1 MPFKRQLVFIFFVI
15 IFLIPKIYYLTL
27 AYNNN
32 NYSESKIYNSA
43 DEAHYLAIAKSLSK
57 YGVYTDNNSN
67 IQTERA
73 TWRPPIWPLILA
85 SFFTITTNLF
95 ALVML
100 KFILEFG
107 LILLAWFWFKKQNKS
122 KLNYSFPFL
131 LLLLEPQYIKYS
143 LTFLS
148 ESITAVFCLLLVTC
162 FVLFCKSK
170 KNSLSIIIFSL
181 LVILC
186 HPVSAFFV
194 AFLLLFYG
202 LLNFKNHFLRIILH
216 AFIFISVF
224 SIWPFCNDL
233 AFDKGFYLTASQ
245 GTTFSKGWNSKV
257 ALEFNNCEG
266 DLADEG
272 LNLNLL
278 NSDDKVLENLSYID
292 RSKQYKRATLI
303 FLSSISLNEKITIA
317 LTKLKSNFNPFL
329 EKEKDIFLEKIAIP
343 FRILYIFI
351 FIQSFYLLLFRKP
364 KQLEANVYRAC
375 LSVLAI
381 VLGQTFMAI
390 YIYTGLRFNAIYGLS
405 MLFLAIIINYKS
417 ISKTVGVIGFK
428 TKLFNL

>member
-1 MPFKRQLVFIFFVI
+1 MPFKRQLVFIFLVL

-27 AYNNN
+27 SYNNN

-43 DEAHYLAIAKSLSK
+43 DEAHYLTIGKSLSK
-57 YGVYTDNNSN
+57 YGVYTDNDSS
-67 IQTERA
+67 IPTERA

-85 SFFTITTNLF
+85 SFFTITDNLF
-95 ALVML
+95 AMVML
-100 KFILEFG
+100 KFILESG
-107 LILLAWFWFKKQNKS
+107 LILLAVFWFKKQNKS
-122 KLNYSFPFL
+122 KLNYIFPFL
-131 LLLLEPQYIKYS
+131 FILLEPQYVKYS

-162 FVLFCKSK
+162 FVLFSKSK
-170 KNSLSIIIFSL
+170 KYSFSIIVFSL
-181 LVILC
+181 LSILC

-194 AFLLLFYG
+194 AFLLFFYG
-202 LLNFKNHFLRIILH
+202 LLNLKKHFIRIILH

-224 SIWPFCNDL
+224 SIWPLRNDL
-233 AFDKGFYLTASQ
+233 TFDKGFYLTASQ

-257 ALEFNNCEG
+257 ALEFNNCDG
-266 DLADEG
+266 DLANEA
-272 LNLNLL
+272 LNLSLL
-278 NSDDKVLENLSYID
+278 NSDDEVLENSSYIE

-303 FLSSISLNEKITIA
+303 FLSSISLKEKITIA

-329 EKEKDIFLEKIAIP
+329 EKEKDIFLDKTAIP

-351 FIQSFYLLLFRKP
+351 FFQSFYLLLFRKH
-364 KQLEANVYRAC
+364 KQLETNVYRAC

-381 VLGQTFMAI
+381 VLGQTFMSI

-417 ISKTVGVIGFK
+417 IIKAVGVIGLK